1 LFSWGLVLSFFVALE
16 IYEKTFMSAEIS
28 PSLEKDKEQER
39 TNANLAG
46 ATIILALGNI
56 ASRVLGLAREKALV
70 YLFGASAASD
80 AFRIAVLVPRTFY
93 DLLIGGHVNGA
104 IVPVLTEIVT
114 IKGREEL
121 WKVVNILVTLVLLV
135 VSLLVI
141 VIEIFAPAI
150 VQLMAEGYNSQTQ
163 ELAIGLLRITS
174 PALIFLAL
182 FAVFSG
188 TLYALKSFT
197 WPAFAGVIFN
207 GSIVLITLLITP
219 PAQILFAP
227 ENAIIPFSIG
237 RPMNSVTAAAVGW
250 FIGAALQMA
259 FQLPSL
265 RLGNLR
271 ISFHWRHPALRSIM
285 LLYLPVM
292 ASLLMDTLVIR
303 FFSYRLASET
313 GIEGSISYM
322 DLATTLIQFPQGL
335 VATAISIAI
344 LPTLA
349 SQAALIAETGLEAF
363 RNTLGL
369 GIRLASNLII
379 PAAFGLFVLA
389 TPIVVLLFQGGAFT
403 AADTNITVFAL
414 RLYLIGLPFAAID
427 LLLVYAF
434 YARKDTLT
442 PALIGMLSHL
452 VYIVM
457 VLLLF
462 DRYNLFSLMIADSVK
477 HIVHALVSAWL
488 LRYRMGGFG
497 KQRFVRNIFKTLLAS
512 FAMALVAEFILPIL
526 YPAIGTEGFVSH
538 ILLVLIAAGICS
550 AVFFIL
556 AYLLKIEELR
566 WLLKLLRQRIG
577 R

>member
-1 LFSWGLVLSFFVALE
+1 
-16 IYEKTFMSAEIS
+16 MSSEIS
-28 PSLEKDKEQER
+28 PSAESAKEQER
-39 TNANLAG
+39 TNAGLAG

-56 ASRVLGLAREKALV
+56 ASRVLGLAREKAIV
-70 YLFGASAASD
+70 YLFGASAAAD

-114 IKGREEL
+114 VKGKEEL

-141 VIEIFAPAI
+141 GIEIFAPTI
-150 VQLMAEGYNSQTQ
+150 VQLTAEGATVQTQ
-163 ELAIGLLRITS
+163 ELATGLLRITA

-197 WPAFAGVIFN
+197 WPAFAGVVFN
-207 GSIVLITLLITP
+207 GSIVVITLLITP
-219 PAQILFAP
+219 PAQVLFSP
-227 ENAIIPFSIG
+227 EIGFIPFNIG
-237 RPMNSVTAAAVGW
+237 RPMHAVTAAAVGW

-259 FQLPSL
+259 LQLPSL

-271 ISFHWRHPALRSIM
+271 LSFNWRHPALKNIL

-349 SQAALIAETGLEAF
+349 SQAALIAETGLDAF

-369 GIRLASNLII
+369 GIRLASSLII

-403 AADTNITVFAL
+403 AVNTNVTVFAL

-442 PALIGMLSHL
+442 PAMIGMFSHV
-452 VYIVM
+452 VYILM

-462 DRYNLFSLMIADSVK
+462 ERYNLFSLMIADSVK
-477 HIVHALVSAWL
+477 HIVHALVSGFL
-488 LRYRMGGFG
+488 LRSRLGGFG
-497 KQRFVRNIFKTLLAS
+497 KQRFGRNIFKTLLAS
-512 FAMALVAEFILPIL
+512 GAMVLVGNWILPIL
-526 YPAIGTEGFVSH
+526 VQSFGTEGFVAH
-538 ILLVLIAAGICS
+538 VLVVAIAAIICGAVFLVL
-550 AVFFIL
+550 
-556 AYLLKIEELR
+556 AYILKIEELR
-566 WLLKLLRQRIG
+566 WLLSLLQKRLG
-577 R
+577 RESQ

>member
-1 LFSWGLVLSFFVALE
+1 ML
-16 IYEKTFMSAEIS
+16 MSAEIS
-28 PSLEKDKEQER
+28 PPLEKDKEQEH
-39 TNANLAG
+39 TNARLAG
-46 ATIILALGNI
+46 ATIILALGSI
-56 ASRVLGLAREKALV
+56 FSRILGLAREKTIV
-70 YLFGASAASD
+70 YLFGASAAAD

-104 IVPVLTEIVT
+104 IVPVLTEIITV
-114 IKGREEL
+114 KGREEL
-121 WKVVNILVTLVLLV
+121 WKVVNILVTLVLLL

-141 VIEIFAPAI
+141 GIEIFAPAI
-150 VQLMAEGYNSQTQ
+150 VQLTAGNDAQTQ
-163 ELAIGLLRITS
+163 ELAIGLLRITA

-207 GSIVLITLLITP
+207 GSIVVITLLITP

-227 ENAIIPFSIG
+227 ENSLIPFSIG
-237 RPMNSVTAAAVGW
+237 RPMHAITAAAVGW

-259 FQLPSL
+259 LQLPSL

-271 ISFHWRHPALRSIM
+271 ISFNWRHPALKNIL

-303 FFSYRLASET
+303 FFSYRLASQT
-313 GIEGSISYM
+313 GIEGSVSYM

-349 SQAALIAETGLEAF
+349 SQAALIAETGLELF

-369 GIRLASNLII
+369 GIRLASSLII

-403 AADTNITVFAL
+403 SVNTSVTVFAL

-442 PALIGMLSHL
+442 PALIGMLSHI
-452 VYIVM
+452 VYIVV

-462 DRYNLFSLMIADSVK
+462 ERYNLFSLMIADSIK
-477 HIVHALVSAWL
+477 HIVHALVSGWL

-497 KQRFVRNIFKTLLAS
+497 QQRFGRNIIKALIAS
-512 FAMALVAEFILPIL
+512 FVMALVGELILPPL
-526 YPAIGTEGFVSH
+526 TQLIGTEGFVAH
-538 ILLVLIAAGICS
+538 ALLVTVAAVICGS
-550 AVFFIL
+550 VFFIL
-556 AYLLKIEELR
+556 AYILKIEELR
-566 WLLKLLRQRIG
+566 WLIRLLQRRFG
-577 R
+577 KEQ

>member
-1 LFSWGLVLSFFVALE
+1 MSSE
-16 IYEKTFMSAEIS
+16 IGPSAES
-28 PSLEKDKEQER
+28 TKEQER
-39 TNANLAG
+39 TNAGLAG

-56 ASRVLGLAREKALV
+56 ASRVLGLAREKAIV
-70 YLFGASAASD
+70 YLFGASAAAD

-114 IKGREEL
+114 VKGKEEL

-141 VIEIFAPAI
+141 GIEIFAPTI
-150 VQLMAEGYNSQTQ
+150 VQLTAEGATVQTQ
-163 ELAIGLLRITS
+163 ELATGLLRITA

-197 WPAFAGVIFN
+197 WPAFAGVVFN
-207 GSIVLITLLITP
+207 GSIVVITLFITP
-219 PAQILFAP
+219 PAQVLISP
-227 ENAIIPFSIG
+227 ETGFIPFNIG
-237 RPMNSVTAAAVGW
+237 RPMHAVTAAAVGW

-259 FQLPSL
+259 LQLPSL

-271 ISFHWRHPALRSIM
+271 LSFNWRHPALKNIL

-349 SQAALIAETGLEAF
+349 SQAALIAESGLDAF

-369 GIRLASNLII
+369 GIRLASSLII

-403 AADTNITVFAL
+403 AVNTNVTVFAL

-442 PALIGMLSHL
+442 PAMIGMFSHV
-452 VYIVM
+452 VYILM

-462 DRYNLFSLMIADSVK
+462 ERYNLFSLMIADSVK
-477 HIVHALVSAWL
+477 HIVHALVSGFL
-488 LRYRMGGFG
+488 LRSRLGGFG
-497 KQRFVRNIFKTLLAS
+497 KQRFGRNIFKTLLAS
-512 FAMALVAEFILPIL
+512 GAMALVGNWILPIL
-526 YPAIGTEGFVSH
+526 VQSFGTEGFVAH
-538 ILLVLIAAGICS
+538 VLVVAIAAIICGAVFLVL
-550 AVFFIL
+550 
-556 AYLLKIEELR
+556 AYILKIEELR
-566 WLLKLLRQRIG
+566 WLLSLLQKRLG
-577 R
+577 RESQ

>member
-1 LFSWGLVLSFFVALE
+1 LSLWKF
-16 IYEKTFMSAEIS
+16 YEKTLMSAEIS
-28 PSLEKDKEQER
+28 PPLEKDKEQER
-39 TNANLAG
+39 TNARLAG

-56 ASRVLGLAREKALV
+56 FSRILGLAREKTIV
-70 YLFGASAASD
+70 YLFGASAAAD

-114 IKGREEL
+114 VKGREEL
-121 WKVVNILVTLVLLV
+121 WKVVNILVTLVLLL

-141 VIEIFAPAI
+141 GIEIFAPAI
-150 VQLMAEGYNSQTQ
+150 VQLTAGNDVQTQ
-163 ELAIGLLRITS
+163 ELAIGLLRITA
-174 PALIFLAL
+174 PALIFLSL

-207 GSIVLITLLITP
+207 GSIVVITLLITP

-227 ENAIIPFSIG
+227 ENSLIPFSIG
-237 RPMNSVTAAAVGW
+237 RPMHAITAAAVGW

-259 FQLPSL
+259 LQLPSL

-271 ISFHWRHPALRSIM
+271 ISFNWRHPALKNIL

-303 FFSYRLASET
+303 FFSYRLASQT

-369 GIRLASNLII
+369 GIRLASSLII

-403 AADTNITVFAL
+403 SVNTSVTVFAL

-452 VYIVM
+452 VYIVV

-462 DRYNLFSLMIADSVK
+462 ERYNLFSLMIADSIK
-477 HIVHALVSAWL
+477 HIVHALVSGWL

-497 KQRFVRNIFKTLLAS
+497 QQRFGRNIIKALIAS
-512 FAMALVAEFILPIL
+512 FVMALGGELILPPL
-526 YPAIGTEGFVSH
+526 TQLIGTEGFVAH
-538 ILLVLIAAGICS
+538 ALLVTVAAIICGS
-550 AVFFIL
+550 VFFIL

-566 WLLKLLRQRIG
+566 WLIRLLQG
-577 R
+577 RFGKEQ

>member
-1 LFSWGLVLSFFVALE
+1 
-16 IYEKTFMSAEIS
+16 MSSEIS
-28 PSLEKDKEQER
+28 PSAESAKEQER
-39 TNANLAG
+39 TNAGLAG

-56 ASRVLGLAREKALV
+56 ASRVLGLAREKAIV
-70 YLFGASAASD
+70 YLFGASAAAD

-114 IKGREEL
+114 VKGKEEL
-121 WKVVNILVTLVLLV
+121 WKVVNLLVTLVLLV

-141 VIEIFAPAI
+141 GIEIFAPTI
-150 VQLMAEGYNSQTQ
+150 VQLTAEGATVQTQ
-163 ELAIGLLRITS
+163 ELATGLLRITA

-197 WPAFAGVIFN
+197 WPAFAGVVFN
-207 GSIVLITLLITP
+207 GSIVVITLLITP
-219 PAQILFAP
+219 PAQVLISP
-227 ENAIIPFSIG
+227 ETGFIPFNIG
-237 RPMNSVTAAAVGW
+237 RPMHAVTAAAVGW

-259 FQLPSL
+259 LQLPSL

-271 ISFHWRHPALRSIM
+271 ISFNWRHPALKNIL

-313 GIEGSISYM
+313 GLEGSISYM

-349 SQAALIAETGLEAF
+349 SQAALIAETGLDAF

-369 GIRLASNLII
+369 GIRLASSLII

-403 AADTNITVFAL
+403 AVNTNVTVFAL

-442 PALIGMLSHL
+442 PAMIGMFSHV
-452 VYIVM
+452 VYILM

-462 DRYNLFSLMIADSVK
+462 ERYNLFSLMIADSVK
-477 HIVHALVSAWL
+477 HIVHALVSAFL
-488 LRYRMGGFG
+488 LRSRLGGFG
-497 KQRFVRNIFKTLLAS
+497 KQRFGRNIFKTLVAS
-512 FAMALVAEFILPIL
+512 GAMVLVGSWILPIL
-526 YPAIGTEGFVSH
+526 MHSFGTEGFVAH
-538 ILLVLIAAGICS
+538 VLVVAIAAIICG
-550 AVFFIL
+550 AVFLVL

-566 WLLKLLRQRIG
+566 WLLSLLQKRLG
-577 R
+577 RESQ

>member
-1 LFSWGLVLSFFVALE
+1 
-16 IYEKTFMSAEIS
+16 MSSEIS
-28 PSLEKDKEQER
+28 PSAESAKEQER
-39 TNANLAG
+39 TNAGLAG

-56 ASRVLGLAREKALV
+56 ASRVLGLAREKAIV
-70 YLFGASAASD
+70 YLFGASAAAD

-114 IKGREEL
+114 VKGKEEL

-141 VIEIFAPAI
+141 GIEIFAPTI
-150 VQLMAEGYNSQTQ
+150 VQLTAEGATVQTQ
-163 ELAIGLLRITS
+163 ELATGLLRITA

-197 WPAFAGVIFN
+197 WPAFAGVVFN
-207 GSIVLITLLITP
+207 GSIVVITLLITP
-219 PAQILFAP
+219 PAQVLFSP
-227 ENAIIPFSIG
+227 ETGFIPFNIG
-237 RPMNSVTAAAVGW
+237 RPMHAVTAAAVGW

-259 FQLPSL
+259 LQLPSL

-271 ISFHWRHPALRSIM
+271 LSFNWRHPALKNIL

-349 SQAALIAETGLEAF
+349 SQAALIAESGLDAF

-369 GIRLASNLII
+369 GIRLASSLII

-403 AADTNITVFAL
+403 AVNTNVTVFAL

-442 PALIGMLSHL
+442 PALIGMFSHV
-452 VYIVM
+452 VYILM

-462 DRYNLFSLMIADSVK
+462 ERYNLFSLMIADSVK
-477 HIVHALVSAWL
+477 HIVHALVSGFL
-488 LRYRMGGFG
+488 LRSRLGGFG
-497 KQRFVRNIFKTLLAS
+497 KQRFWRNIFKTLLAS
-512 FAMALVAEFILPIL
+512 GAMALVGTWILPIL
-526 YPAIGTEGFVSH
+526 MQSFGTEGFVAH
-538 ILLVLIAAGICS
+538 ILVVAIAAIICGAVFLVL
-550 AVFFIL
+550 
-556 AYLLKIEELR
+556 AYILKIEELR
-566 WLLKLLRQRIG
+566 WLLSLLQKRLG
-577 R
+577 RESQ